1 MSVLARFAAVLTF
14 AAITHPA
21 IALAQSP
28 HRNVYAS
35 VLQRDGVPDTTLGAN
50 DFIVREDGVRREVL
64 SAQRANDPL
73 RIAVLVDT
81 SQAAEPYISDIRLAL
96 KGFFNAMAGKHEIA
110 LIGFGERPTVLVDYT
125 RDPGRL
131 NEGIGRVFAQSGSGA
146 YLLDAIVETSRG
158 LRTRE
163 GGRSAIVAITA
174 EGREF
179 SYEDHTTVLDALE
192 ESNATLHSL
201 VLTRNRGRFATHSA
215 REREFAIGQGAELT
229 GGRREDL
236 LTSMSLTNRIEALAA
251 ELNNQYRIVYARPE
265 SLIGAERVEVS
276 VDKPGLTVRASR
288 VPRRERSTE

>member
-1 MSVLARFAAVLTF
+1 MSFLRGFTAVLTF
-14 AAITHPA
+14 AALAYPA
-21 IALAQSP
+21 VAVAQSQR
-28 HRNVYAS
+28 RNVYAS
-35 VLQRDGVPDTTLGAN
+35 VLQRDGAPVTTLGVT
-50 DFIVREDGVRREVL
+50 DFVVREDGVRREVL
-64 SAQRANDPL
+64 AAERATDPL

-96 KGFFNAMAGKHEIA
+96 QAFFKSTAGKHEIA

-125 RDPGRL
+125 RDPARL
-131 NEGIGRVFAQSGSGA
+131 NDGVGRVFAQSGSGA

-163 GGRSAIVAITA
+163 GGRSAIVTITT

-179 SYEDHTTVLDALE
+179 SHEDHTAVLAALE
-192 ESNATLHSL
+192 ESNATLHTL
-201 VLTRNRGRFATHSA
+201 VLTRNRARFASHSA

-236 LTSMSLTNRIEALAA
+236 LTSMGLTNRMEALAA

-265 SLIGAERVEVS
+265 TLISPERVQVS

-288 VPRRERSTE
+288 VPRIGE

>member
-1 MSVLARFAAVLTF
+1 MSVLRRFTAVLTF
-14 AAITHPA
+14 AAVAYPA
-21 IALAQSP
+21 VALGQSQ
-28 HRNVYAS
+28 HRSVYAS
-35 VLQRDGVPDTTLGAN
+35 VLQRDGAPVTTLGAT

-64 SAQRANDPL
+64 AAERATDPL
-73 RIAVLVDT
+73 RVAVLVDT

-96 KGFFNAMAGKHEIA
+96 QRFFDAMAGKHEIA

-125 RDPGRL
+125 RDPARL
-131 NEGIGRVFAQSGSGA
+131 NDGVGRVFAQSGSGA
-146 YLLDAIVETSRG
+146 YLLDAIVETSRP

-163 GGRSAIVAITA
+163 GGRSAIVTIAT

-179 SYEDHTTVLDALE
+179 SYEDHTTVLAALA

-201 VLTRNRGRFATHSA
+201 VLTRNRARFAGRAA

-236 LTSMSLTNRIEALAA
+236 LTSMGLTNRMEALAA

-265 SLIGAERVEVS
+265 TLISPERVQVS

-288 VPRRERSTE
+288 VPRSATE